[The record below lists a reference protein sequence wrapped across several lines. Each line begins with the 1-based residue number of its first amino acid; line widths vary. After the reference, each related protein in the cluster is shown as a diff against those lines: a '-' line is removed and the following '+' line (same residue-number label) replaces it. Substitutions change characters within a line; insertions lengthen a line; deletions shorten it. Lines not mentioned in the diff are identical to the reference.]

1 MSVRVVVA
9 DDHPVVRAGL
19 VLLLGN
25 DPDIEVIGEAEHGR
39 AAVEMARAERP
50 DVVMTDLQMPEL
62 DGVGVARELQGVAPV
77 LVLTTYSND
86 RSIVAAMDAGAAGY
100 LLKDAPPTEILDA
113 VKAVASGR
121 RAVPAPIEEQLA
133 AAQAQQPLDELT
145 EREVDVLRCVARGL
159 ANKAIAAE
167 LFVSVATVKTHL
179 IHVFQKLQVDDRTA
193 AVTRSIELG
202 VLEAPGA

>member
-179 IHVFQKLQVDDRTA
+179 IHLFQKLQVDDRTA